1 MEISDHSGQFK
12 FRFAFFLLLV
22 ILSFLTILFSVS
34 LGPVSIPFKQIV
46 FDLIHPHN
54 AKGVFGE
61 ILLKIRL
68 PRVLLGFLVGGTL
81 AVAGAGLQGSLRN
94 PLADPYIIGTSSGAA
109 LGAAVCFLLG
119 FESFHLVPVFA
130 FVGAGL
136 SIFAVLALSRR
147 KGELPVTRVLLAG
160 VVVGSLVWALV
171 TFLLTMSGK
180 NIAKLVFW
188 LMGSLNGRTWSDFFV
203 LLPYAVGG
211 TIFMMLLAYPLNLL
225 TLGEE
230 RAESL
235 GIHPEK
241 IKLLI
246 LLISSL
252 LTAAA
257 VAVSGLIG
265 FIGLIVPHAV
275 RILSGPDHRTLIP
288 FSFLTGGIIL
298 VWSDTFA
305 RLVFQ
310 PAELPVGVV
319 TALLGSPFFLYLLKR
334 SQFA

>member
-1 MEISDHSGQFK
+1 M
-12 FRFAFFLLLV
+12 FRASLFFLL
-22 ILSFLTILFSVS
+22 ISLSLLTIFFSVS
-34 LGPVSIPFKQIV
+34 LGPAAIPFKRV
-46 FDLIHPHN
+46 LFYLLHPRSS
-54 AKGVFGE
+54 KGIFGE
-61 ILLKIRL
+61 IIWEIRT

-81 AVAGAGLQGSLRN
+81 AVAGAGLQGALRN
-94 PLADPYIIGTSSGAA
+94 PLADPYIVGTSSGAA
-109 LGAAVCFLLG
+109 LGAAVCFILKL
-119 FESFHLVPVFA
+119 EAFHLIPIFA
-130 FVGAGL
+130 FVGASS
-136 SIFAVLALSRR
+136 SILAVLILSRR

-160 VVVGSLVWALV
+160 VVVGSLVWAVV
-171 TFLLTMSGK
+171 TFLLTMSGE
-180 NIAKLVFW
+180 NMDKLVFW
-188 LMGSLNGRTWSDFFV
+188 LMGSLNGRTWSDFFL
-203 LLPYAVGG
+203 LLPYAAAG
-211 TIFMMLLAYPLNLL
+211 TILMMLLAHPLNLL

-241 IKLLI
+241 IKLFI

-257 VAVSGLIG
+257 VSVSGLIG
-265 FIGLIVPHAV
+265 FIGLVVPHAV
-275 RILSGPDHRTLIP
+275 RILAGPDHRTLIP

-305 RLVFQ
+305 RIVFQ

-334 SQFA
+334 SQFS